1 MYLDKV
7 EIHGFKSF
15 GDAVKLNIPKGIT
28 GVIGPNG
35 SGKSNVS
42 DAIRW
47 VLGEQS
53 AKSLRGSKMED
64 IIFAGT
70 EKRKSLGY
78 AEVALTIKNPDQKVA
93 IDYSE
98 IVVKRRVYRSGESE
112 YFINGSS
119 CRLKDVQELFMD
131 TGVGKEGYSI
141 IGQGQIDRVLSSKP
155 DERRTLFEEA
165 AGIYK
170 YKVRRNE
177 AEKKLEKQRENLTRL
192 QDILGEIEGRI
203 EPLSIEAKKTTQFLK
218 LKETLKEIDVN
229 IFIYEMERLDQ
240 EIAELDQK
248 ITTVDGE
255 IEAKT
260 QEDARLSQD
269 YEALKKQREDLYKAT
284 EELIEAVSNMEKEQE
299 RKKSQIALNKEKV
312 TSTKRLL
319 EQVRIDQKQQVA
331 DHQTKREKL
340 SFLETKRTAL
350 ELERA
355 SKETII
361 DQEEQKI
368 KTLIEEVEKITINID
383 TSKSA
388 LHQKLREIDL
398 FEADKRKNDGVE
410 AQLEFR
416 RDQLKDQ
423 IARLNSEIQHQEVSI
438 KLLEKNQGKTRESLD
453 ELKIAI
459 GRLSNEKLTKEQEK
473 VTAEKQLMS
482 VSQNVVQTE
491 RQLKWLRHIK
501 EENEGFFGSVKQV
514 LNVVKASPKEW
525 QGIVGVVG
533 ELLEVPKAYEIAIVT
548 ALGGAIQNIVTHS
561 EEDAKA
567 MIRTM
572 KQKGIS
578 RVTFLPLD
586 TVRPAYPIN
595 ENKLSSE
602 EGYLGLA
609 SELITYDAKYKD
621 IVSSLL
627 GRIIIVNDMEHASRI
642 ARAYQYKYKIVTL
655 EGEVFNS
662 GGSLSGGSTK
672 SQGNNI
678 FSRARELKE
687 TEERLE
693 ALIKDK
699 ALYDQKVTKLTNFL
713 NEVLE
718 KLEEM
723 QVSFTRKTDED
734 KNFTL
739 ELEKNQHALKLTKA
753 NQLQLINERNNIDES
768 IDEIN
773 KGKQEVAEK
782 LLSLKAGLSEHEKE
796 IASLEASLH
805 ASREKREDMEK
816 ALTEKRIGLSST
828 IQNMNYMIEQ
838 IKELEDTLNNHD
850 EKSAHLD
857 EMIKKHE
864 AEITALYEETK
875 CIEADMIKQ
884 DEMIKASYK
893 QRKDFEEKKKQVEKD
908 EVVMNAS
915 AAKVKEQID
924 LLKEEKYRLE
934 NKKENSMLQK
944 QNWGNTMWEQ
954 YELTYTHALSFR
966 KEDMNISDYKKQ
978 SVELRSRIKQIGSVN
993 VNAVEEYEETKKRF
1007 EFLLGQKEDIE
1018 KAALSLEEMIAQLM
1032 EEMKEIFRAQ
1042 FTIIAKNFTEVFKE
1056 LFGGG
1061 EAYLELVDEEN
1072 ILESG
1077 IEIIAKPPGKK
1088 LQNMTLLSGGE
1099 RTLTAISLIFGILK
1113 LKPSPFCVLDEIEAA
1128 LDDANVIRFANYLER
1143 LSDETQFIVI
1153 THRKGTMERAHTL
1166 YGVTMQER
1174 GVSTVLSIQLEDV
1187 DQYMDKK
1194 KTS

>member
-53 AKSLRGSKMED
+53 AKSLRGTKMED

-119 CRLKDVQELFMD
+119 CRLRDVQELFMD
-131 TGVGKEGYSI
+131 TGVGKDGYSI

-170 YKVRRNE
+170 YKVRRIE

-203 EPLSIEAKKTTQFLK
+203 EPLSREAEKTTKYLK
-218 LKETLKEIDVN
+218 LKETLKEVDIN

-240 EIAELDQK
+240 DIAALSDK
-248 ITTVDGE
+248 ILGVDE
-255 IEAKT
+255 DIEAKAL
-260 QEDARLSQD
+260 EDNKLLKD
-269 YEALKKQREDLYKAT
+269 YEALKQKRDALYKAT
-284 EELIEAVSNMEKEQE
+284 EELIQAVSDMEKEQE
-299 RKKSQIALNKEKV
+299 RKQSQIALNKEKV
-312 TSTKRLL
+312 ASTKRLL
-319 EQVRIDQKQQVA
+319 EQVRTDQKEQVA

-350 ELERA
+350 EIEKA

-361 DQEEQKI
+361 EQDEEKI
-368 KTLIEEVEKITINID
+368 NELVSHAEKISGDIEESRN
-383 TSKSA
+383 S

-398 FEADKRKNDGVE
+398 FEADIQKNDGVE

-416 RDQLKDQ
+416 KDQIKDQ

-438 KLLEKNQGKTRESLD
+438 KLIEKNQGKTRTNLE
-453 ELKIAI
+453 ELKVK
-459 GRLSNEKLTKEQEK
+459 LNELTNEKLTQEK
-473 VTAEKQLMS
+473 EKAASEKQLLAIN
-482 VSQNVVQTE
+482 QNVMQTE
-491 RQLKWLRHIK
+491 RQLKWLHHIK
-501 EENEGFFGSVKQV
+501 AENEGFYGSVKQV
-514 LNVVKASPKEW
+514 LGVVKNDPKQW
-525 QGIVGVVG
+525 QGIIGVVG
-533 ELLEVPKAYEIAIVT
+533 ELLEVPKDYEIAIVT
-548 ALGGAIQNIVTHS
+548 ALGGAIQNIVANS
-561 EEDAKA
+561 EQDAKA

-572 KQKGIS
+572 KQKGIG

-586 TVRPAYPIN
+586 TIRPGFPIN
-595 ENKLSSE
+595 EPKLAHE

-609 SELITYDAKYKD
+609 SELVQYDKKYAGV
-621 IVSSLL
+621 VSSLL
-627 GRIIIVNDMEHASRI
+627 GRIIVVDHMDHASRI
-642 ARAYQYKYKIVTL
+642 AKAYQYKYKIVTL

-687 TEERLE
+687 TEERLQT
-693 ALIKDK
+693 LRKDQ
-699 ALYDQKVTKLTNFL
+699 LTYQEKVSSISRG
-713 NEVLE
+713 
-718 KLEEM
+718 LEEVM
-723 QVSFTRKTDED
+723 VALESAQVEWTRSSDEE
-734 KNFTL
+734 KNFGL
-739 ELEKNQHALKLTKA
+739 ELEKNQHALKLTKE

-768 IDEIN
+768 IEQLN
-773 KGKQEVAEK
+773 KGKEEANNQLQA
-782 LLSLKAGLSEHEKE
+782 LKAGLTEHEKE
-796 IASLEASLH
+796 IAALEAHLH
-805 ASREKREDMEK
+805 TSREKREALEK
-816 ALTEKRIGLSST
+816 ELTEKRIGLSST
-828 IQNMNYMIEQ
+828 IQNMNYMLEQ
-838 IKELEDTLNNHD
+838 IKELEDALNNHD
-850 EKSAHLD
+850 EKSVQI
-857 EMIKKHE
+857 EETIKKYE
-864 AEITALYEETK
+864 EEITALEAEIEEVKLQIT
-875 CIEADMIKQ
+875 EQ
-884 DEMIKASYK
+884 DLAIKASYEKRK
-893 QRKDFEEKKKQVEKD
+893 QFEEEKKQVEKN
-908 EVVMNAS
+908 EVIMNEATG
-915 AAKVKEQID
+915 KVKEQMD

-944 QNWGNTMWEQ
+944 QNWGNSMWEQ

-966 KEDMNISDYKKQ
+966 KEAINISDYKKQ

-993 VNAVEEYEETKKRF
+993 VNAVEEYEETKKRY
-1007 EFLLGQKEDIE
+1007 EFLSGQKEDIE
-1018 KAALSLEEMIAQLM
+1018 KAAQSLEEMIAQLM

-1042 FTIIAKNFTEVFKE
+1042 FAIIAKNFTEVFKE

-1174 GVSTVLSIQLEDV
+1174 GVSTVLSIQLDDV